1 MHGSSWLVLGRGLGN
16 AKNLRHFS
24 VNACNLYQ
32 DDNLRKLLSGMIID
46 VSNIGQTINTM
57 KSKIQKK
64 NANNR
69 SKVNSNAHEPFT
81 YNHKPKEVENTKQRG
96 TSRQKSHAKMK
107 DDSTRTFGASIETL
121 DFSDNELNDQHGTF
135 IVSLIKSQSE
145 RRDHELWL
153 SSLRRSVAEEHLQCK
168 KVLLNSQIK
177 ENIETSTARE
187 INSSL
192 KIK

>member
-1 MHGSSWLVLGRGLGN
+1 MHGNSWLVLGRGLGN

-96 TSRQKSHAKMK
+96 TSRQKSHAKM
-107 DDSTRTFGASIETL
+107 
-121 DFSDNELNDQHGTF
+121 
-135 IVSLIKSQSE
+135 
-145 RRDHELWL
+145 
-153 SSLRRSVAEEHLQCK
+153 
-168 KVLLNSQIK
+168 
-177 ENIETSTARE
+177 
-187 INSSL
+187 
-192 KIK
+192 